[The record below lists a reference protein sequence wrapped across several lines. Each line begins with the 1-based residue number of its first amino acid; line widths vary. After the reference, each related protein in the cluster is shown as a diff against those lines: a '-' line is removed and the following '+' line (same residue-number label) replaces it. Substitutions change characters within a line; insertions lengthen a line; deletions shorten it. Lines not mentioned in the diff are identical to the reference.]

1 VDGLVLFNRFFQPD
15 IDIEA
20 RRVAPTVDLTN
31 STALR
36 LPLRWIAILHGRI
49 KASLAAT
56 SGMQNAADVIK
67 LVMAGADVTMLCSVL
82 LRKGIE
88 YMKVVDRDLREW
100 MERHGIES
108 LEEIRGCL
116 SQKNCPD
123 PSAFERAQ
131 YMRALAV
138 DRVFVNTQ

>member
-1 VDGLVLFNRFFQPD
+1 VLFNRFFQPD
-15 IDIEA
+15 VDIES
-20 RRVAPTVDLTN
+20 RRVAPTIDLTN

-36 LPLRWIAILHGRI
+36 LPLRWIAILSGRI

-56 SGMQNAADVIK
+56 SGVQNASDVIK

-82 LRKGIE
+82 LRQGIE
-88 YMKVVDRDLREW
+88 HLSVIERELREW
-100 MERHGIES
+100 LERHGIES
-108 LEEIRGCL
+108 LAEIHGCL

-138 DRVFVNTQ
+138 DRVFVNNA